1 MKNPKLVLVEW
12 EDASV
17 VDDDTWV
24 HRETAPKAEP
34 VIFQQVGWLI
44 EVTAEHLVLASCLS
58 HEIMSARD
66 RIPRGMVRS
75 VHVFDP
81 AFGKAYRLPRPRKRT

>member
-1 MKNPKLVLVEW
+1 VEW

-17 VDDDTWV
+17 VDDGTWV
-24 HRETAPKAEP
+24 DRATAPKPEP

-44 EVTAEHLVLASCLS
+44 EITAEHLVLASCLS
-58 HEIMSARD
+58 AEIMSARD

-75 VHVFDP
+75 VHTFDP
-81 AFGKAYRLPRPRKRT
+81 SFGELMKLPRKRKRV